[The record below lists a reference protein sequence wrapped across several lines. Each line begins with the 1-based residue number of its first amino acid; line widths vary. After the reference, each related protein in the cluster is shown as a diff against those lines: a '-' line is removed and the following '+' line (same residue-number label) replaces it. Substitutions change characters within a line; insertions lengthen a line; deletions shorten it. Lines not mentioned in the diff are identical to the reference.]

1 LPFQWEEADLID
13 DQDVVGLDPAQLLL
27 ELVGVLGRFE
37 AGDPFLAVAK
47 ATRWPR
53 SQALSASAIA
63 RWVLPVPGGPK
74 KQTFARFSIQA
85 GCARCSTSG
94 FSAEG
99 LR

>member
-74 KQTFARFSIQA
+74 KQTFSRFSI
-85 GCARCSTSG
+85 
-94 FSAEG
+94 
-99 LR
+99 